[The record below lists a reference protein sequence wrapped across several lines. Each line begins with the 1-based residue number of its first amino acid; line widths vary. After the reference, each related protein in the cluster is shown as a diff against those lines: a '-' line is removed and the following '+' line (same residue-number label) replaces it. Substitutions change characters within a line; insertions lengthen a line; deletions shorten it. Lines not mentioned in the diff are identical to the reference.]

1 LAKLYLK
8 KIISLLLFS
17 SVASHAFAQG
27 FTIEIPKKTD
37 AFTGTFLKVLN
48 DAGDDFK
55 HIKGKQINQKDTIHL
70 ASNTFK
76 TSVTIAGSTYGRI
89 VTDSTI
95 YAEYFFGDFDLM
107 QDAFTAYDLLEQ
119 NVATAIENRTFL
131 KDYHLDTNGS
141 VVRLEKMAYCTNR
154 GFYHF
159 NIALHII
166 RLLHNGKFRILL
178 QIYNGK
184 PQFYYRI
191 FKNEPVGGFNMVNV
205 LRSNLEALQS
215 QIITTCPVTV
225 PPFKCLGKRNVND
238 TVFISYQKPDFDD
251 YYTVRTEF
259 DVYLSNIRT
268 SLGSDYVFY
277 SVPCPSEGPVYKR
290 WAFVQVKDLE
300 NYKRKTVLLSLV
312 ALPDPML
319 TDYGYK
325 KQYAI
330 MLEFAF

>member
-1 LAKLYLK
+1 M
-8 KIISLLLFS
+8 LFS
-17 SVASHAFAQG
+17 RVASHAFAQG

-37 AFTGTFLKVLN
+37 AFTNTFLKVLN

-76 TSVTIAGSTYGRI
+76 TAVAIAGSTYGRI

-95 YAEYFFGDFDLM
+95 YAEYYFGDYEQM
-107 QDAFTAYDLLEQ
+107 QDAFTAYDMLEK
-119 NVATAIENRTFL
+119 NVSTAFENRSFL
-131 KDYHLDTNGS
+131 KDYHVDTNGT
-141 VVRLEKMAYCTNR
+141 VVRLEKIAYCTNR

-159 NIALHII
+159 NISLQII
-166 RLLHNGKFRILL
+166 RLLYNGKLRTLL
-178 QIYNGK
+178 QIYSGK

-191 FKNEPVGGFNMVNV
+191 FKNEPVGSFNMVNV
-205 LRSNLEALQS
+205 LRSNLAALRS
-215 QIITTCPVTV
+215 QAITTCPVTI
-225 PPFKCLGKRNVND
+225 PPFKCLGKRFVND
-238 TVFISYQKPDFDD
+238 TVLISYQKPDFDD
-251 YYTVRTEF
+251 YFTVRTEF

-268 SLGSDYVFY
+268 SLGSDHVFY
-277 SVPCPSEGPVYKR
+277 SVPCPSEGPLFKR

-300 NYKRKTVLLSLV
+300 KYKRKTILLSLL
-312 ALPDPML
+312 ALPEPRL

-330 MLEFAF
+330 MLEFAY

>member
-1 LAKLYLK
+1 MK
-8 KIISLLLFS
+8 KYGLILFFS
-17 SVASHAFAQG
+17 SWLCHAFAQG
-27 FTIEIPKKTD
+27 FTIEIPKKTN
-37 AFTGTFLKVLN
+37 AFTSTFLKVLN

-55 HIKGKQINQKDTIHL
+55 HIKGKQINQRDTIHL

-76 TSVTIAGSTYGRI
+76 TSIAIAGSTYGRI

-95 YAEYFFGDFDLM
+95 YAEYYFGDYEQM
-107 QDAFTAYDLLEQ
+107 QEAFAAYDLLEK
-119 NVATAIENRTFL
+119 NLSTAFENRSFL
-131 KDYHLDTNGS
+131 KDYHLDTNGT
-141 VVRLEKMAYCTNR
+141 VVRLEKIAYCTNR

-159 NIALHII
+159 NIALQII

-191 FKNEPVGGFNMVNV
+191 FKNEPVGSFNMVNI
-205 LRSNLEALQS
+205 LRSNLTALQTRDV
-215 QIITTCPVTV
+215 TTCPLTI
-225 PPFKCLGKRNVND
+225 PPFKCLGKRVIND
-238 TVFISYQKPDFDD
+238 TIFISYQKPDFDD
-251 YYTVRTEF
+251 YFTVRTEF

-277 SVPCPSEGPVYKR
+277 SVPCPSEGPVFKR

-300 NYKRKTVLLSLV
+300 NYKRKTILLSLV
-312 ALPDPML
+312 ASPEPML

-330 MLEFAF
+330 MLEFAY

>member
-1 LAKLYLK
+1 MKKL
-8 KIISLLLFS
+8 ISILFFS
-17 SVASHAFAQG
+17 CCLFKTIAQG

-37 AFTGTFLKVLN
+37 AFSNTFLKVLN

-95 YAEYFFGDFDLM
+95 YAEYFFGDFEVM

-159 NIALHII
+159 NIALQII
-166 RLLHNGKFRILL
+166 RLLHNGKFRVLL
-178 QIYNGK
+178 QVYNGK

-215 QIITTCPVTV
+215 QTITTCPVTV

-277 SVPCPSEGPVYKR
+277 SVPCPSEGPVFKR
-290 WAFVQVKDLE
+290 WAFVNVKDLE

-312 ALPDPML
+312 SLPEQML

-325 KQYAI
+325 KQFAI
-330 MLEFAF
+330 NLEFAY